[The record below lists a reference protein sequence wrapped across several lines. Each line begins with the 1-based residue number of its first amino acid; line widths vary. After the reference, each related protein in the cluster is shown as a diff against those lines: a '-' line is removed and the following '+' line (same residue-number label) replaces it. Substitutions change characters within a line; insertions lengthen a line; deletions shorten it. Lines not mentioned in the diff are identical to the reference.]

1 MVRQKTDVTGFAA
14 DSVRHVMAS
23 PLKRWWWENWF
34 RPVARIG
41 KRGNYE
47 HVLRPAAPLT
57 AMEHLTAM
65 EVKKCPPQPPKE
77 KWEADIPSPAD
88 EDFKSWELACEA
100 TNNIKPN
107 RTLISDITADAIGEL
122 FIYVNDAVL
131 ALSGLTD
138 VFYRNNSGTAKVTVT
153 RVLADSIVESP
164 AEGK

>member
-1 MVRQKTDVTGFAA
+1 MCQATELRLVEGGTYRIQIDMDEGVDGEWFDKNRRTDVAGFAA

-65 EVKKCPPQPPKE
+65 EVKNVRPNPQR
-77 KWEADIPSPAD
+77 
-88 EDFKSWELACEA
+88 KSGKRTYRHLPMRTSKAG
-100 TNNIKPN
+100 NLHVKPQITSS
-107 RTLISDITADAIGEL
+107 RTVRSFPTSQRTRSESFL
-122 FIYVNDAVL
+122 FMSTTPCWRFPV
-131 ALSGLTD
+131 
-138 VFYRNNSGTAKVTVT
+138 
-153 RVLADSIVESP
+153 
-164 AEGK
+164 